1 MEDVNKELSNFSK
14 RIQEYSRQSWMD
26 FMYSSNRYQT
36 LIHLLMVG
44 TIVEHEIQ
52 WILPLYLSNGI

>member
-14 RIQEYSRQSWMD
+14 GIQEYSRQSWVD

-36 LIHLLMVG
+36 LIHLLVVG

-52 WILPLYLSNGI
+52 WILPLYLPNGL